1 MGIKKFIQ
9 SVGESLGLD
18 EFKKSSKKKS
28 VKSLVKKLNTRKEE
42 TENLLKT
49 KLSKKE
55 KKEKEEELKIILCQL
70 KKGDKIIDKL
80 SSN

>member
-9 SVGESLGLD
+9 SVAESLGLD
-18 EFKKSSKKKS
+18 EFQKSSKKKS
-28 VKSLVKKLNTRKEE
+28 VKSLVKKLNIRKEE

-49 KLSKKE
+49 KLTKKE
-55 KKEKEEELKIILCQL
+55 NREKEEELQIILLQL
-70 KKGDKIIDKL
+70 KKGDKIIEKL